1 MRNKTIA
8 RVIVIFLIVA
18 MLMSSLI
25 SVFYYLF

>member
-1 MRNKTIA
+1 MRNKAVA
-8 RVIVIFLIVA
+8 RVIVIFLIAA

>member
-8 RVIVIFLIVA
+8 RVIVIFLIAA

>member
-1 MRNKTIA
+1 MRNKLVA
-8 RVIVIFLIVA
+8 RVIVIFLIAA

>member
-1 MRNKTIA
+1 MRNKVVA
-8 RVIVIFLIVA
+8 RVIVIFLIAA